1 MSPKGV
7 KPFCAL
13 SKRLDGFYFYVYN
26 KTRLDNSIFRHRGE
40 KMTIIRG
47 ATTIERDC
55 KDEIF
60 SSVKELV
67 DEIFRANFLKKTEVR
82 FDQGYSRLPSG
93 KSGAGGRL
101 RFLSVVCLHG
111 AGNRRGASA
120 VYPHDDFYGTHL
132 FGQTHLSEGSK
143 SFEKRY
149 FVNL

>member
-1 MSPKGV
+1 
-7 KPFCAL
+7 
-13 SKRLDGFYFYVYN
+13 
-26 KTRLDNSIFRHRGE
+26 
-40 KMTIIRG
+40 MTIIRG

-82 FDQGYSRLPSG
+82 CIVFSLTKDIHAYHPAKAAREAGYDFCPLF
-93 KSGAGGRL
+93 A
-101 RFLSVVCLHG
+101 CT
-111 AGNRRGASA
+111 GNRRGASA